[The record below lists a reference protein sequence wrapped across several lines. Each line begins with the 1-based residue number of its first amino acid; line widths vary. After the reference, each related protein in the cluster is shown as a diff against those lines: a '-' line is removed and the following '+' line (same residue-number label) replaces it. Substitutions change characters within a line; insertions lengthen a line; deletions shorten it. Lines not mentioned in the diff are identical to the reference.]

1 MELQNIAEII
11 RGHVLDKCLEQVRT
25 RTPLLII
32 NLRCYNKIKTAVEV
46 GAKSLACTYILISNR
61 SSLLRAKGRG
71 FDSQFGQTF
80 V

>member
-11 RGHVLDKCLEQVRT
+11 RGHVLDKCLVWT
-25 RTPLLII
+25 RSPLII